1 MSLLLAIMGCLNDIL
16 TNTLTC
22 EGNADT
28 SQGNDLKEDW
38 YKQIHYSNDGEINR
52 YLYKNGLHYNIE
64 DDGRYKCEKI
74 LIDYFVDKNIDVY
87 RI

>member
-28 SQGNDLKEDW
+28 SQGNDLKDDW
-38 YKQIHYSNDGEINR
+38 YKQIHYSSDDEINR
-52 YLYKNGLHYNIE
+52 YLYKNGLYYNIE
-64 DDGRYKCEKI
+64 HDGRYKCEKI
-74 LIDYFVDKNIDVY
+74 LINYFVDSNIDVY
-87 RI
+87 KI

>member
-22 EGNADT
+22 EGNTDT

-38 YKQIHYSNDGEINR
+38 YKQIRYSSDDEINR
-52 YLYKNGLHYNIE
+52 YLDKNGLYYNIE

-74 LIDYFVDKNIDVY
+74 LIDYFVDRNINVY

>member
-28 SQGNDLKEDW
+28 NQGNDLKEEW
-38 YKQIHYSNDGEINR
+38 YKQIHYSSDDEINR
-52 YLYKNGLHYNIE
+52 YLYKNGLYYNIE

-74 LIDYFVDKNIDVY
+74 LIDYFVDRNIDVY

>member
-1 MSLLLAIMGCLNDIL
+1 MSLLLDIIGCLNDIL

-38 YKQIHYSNDGEINR
+38 YKQIHYSSDDEINR
-52 YLYKNGLHYNIE
+52 YLEKNGLYYNIE
-64 DDGRYKCEKI
+64 NDGRYKCEKI
-74 LIDYFVDKNIDVY
+74 LIDYFVDSNIDVY
-87 RI
+87 KI

>member
-28 SQGNDLKEDW
+28 SQGNNLKEDW
-38 YKQIHYSNDGEINR
+38 YKQIHYSSDDEINR
-52 YLYKNGLHYNIE
+52 YLYKNGLYYNIE
-64 DDGRYKCEKI
+64 DNGRYKCEKI
-74 LIDYFVDKNIDVY
+74 LIDYFVDSNIDVY
-87 RI
+87 KI